1 MGLRS
6 RNAVSRPSMHLR
18 EVRYCVVRT
27 TKKVDASCTW
37 LGLGFGLG
45 SGFGS
50 GFGFGFGLGLALGL
64 APGFGLGLGLGGR
77 LVHLLLDTG
86 VISSVQYRR
95 L

>member
-1 MGLRS
+1 
-6 RNAVSRPSMHLR
+6 MHLR

-27 TKKVDASCTW
+27 TRKVDASCTW
-37 LGLGFGLG
+37 LGLGLGFG

-50 GFGFGFGLGLALGL
+50 GFGFGFGFGFGLALGL

-77 LVHLLLDTG
+77 LVHQLLDTG
-86 VISSVQYRR
+86 VISSVQHGR

>member
-45 SGFGS
+45 
-50 GFGFGFGLGLALGL
+50 
-64 APGFGLGLGLGGR
+64 FGLGLGLGGR
-77 LVHLLLDTG
+77 LVHQLLDTG